1 LTPIEKIKLKNEVI
15 TILPS
20 LAQTRTEWRA
30 VKHFAIHKLCHL

>member
-20 LAQTRTEWRA
+20 LAQTRTE
-30 VKHFAIHKLCHL
+30 